1 MVKKRP
7 SFVYDFC
14 TQESRHYSVSLH
26 SFGAYYRDLI
36 SSPSHPYCQ
45 NVWPSD
51 DRTAST
57 RLLPIEH
64 VFTTTMDQSI
74 ST

>member
-1 MVKKRP
+1 MVQKRH
-7 SFVYDFC
+7 SFVHDFC

-26 SFGAYYRDLI
+26 RAYYRVLM
-36 SSPSHPYCQ
+36 SSPSHPYCR
-45 NVWPSD
+45 NLWPSH

-64 VFTTTMDQSI
+64 VFTTTMDRSI